1 MTILI
6 IQQCLNNMKKGI
18 VQTSDNKL
26 TSPKRKDLKSSMES
40 LTHHFKIFT
49 QGFTVPNSETFTASE
64 APKGEFGVF
73 LVSDG
78 TNRPYRCKIKSP
90 GFSHLQSLNSMTE
103 KHMIADVVTVI
114 GTQDIVFGEV
124 DR

>member
-1 MTILI
+1 MKLI
-6 IQQCLNNMKKGI
+6 
-18 VQTSDNKL
+18 
-26 TSPKRKDLKSSMES
+26 
-40 LTHHFKIFT
+40 KIWFY
-49 QGFTVPNSETFTASE
+49 Q
-64 APKGEFGVF
+64 
-73 LVSDG
+73 G

-124 DR
+124 TDKNMKYINILSDDSIHYIF

>member
-1 MTILI
+1 MIRGSGLKWDLRQSQPYDAYNSIKFNIPIGTNGDCYDRYLIRIFEMRESLSI

-49 QGFTVPNSETFTASE
+49 QGFTV
-64 APKGEFGVF
+64 
-73 LVSDG
+73 
-78 TNRPYRCKIKSP
+78 
-90 GFSHLQSLNSMTE
+90 
-103 KHMIADVVTVI
+103 
-114 GTQDIVFGEV
+114 
-124 DR
+124 